1 MALTKADL
9 YEIVSNNGYNSD
21 GVRFEIKDALATADT
36 PQLLGQIYTE
46 VLQELIQLQ
55 AIGQR
60 LVQTIRHDEISGEST
75 SFKWIGAGNIPNV
88 ERAESGEYPEFTI
101 AAGKSA
107 TVRAQFLQRGLV
119 VKITQEDIKYSRWD
133 IIRAHITQAGL
144 ALQRAKEKLIF
155 QVFEDAGAVI
165 FDNNDPMN
173 GGAGTDPAN
182 SVKGRGTGR
191 DRFGNKNGSL
201 TYEDYID
208 MVSLMV
214 SNGYSPNVLL
224 IHPLALPI
232 FQKDPIL
239 RHVGFVNGNPE
250 AFLNSNLNSTNA
262 YKNGTVDTWK
272 KQQRKANGNS
282 QVLSDDEVNLLST
295 STPNLPSYHPLSGL
309 TIIASHMVPYD
320 AVTKTTSLILVDTSA
335 SAILNEQVPLTVD
348 SWEEQ
353 SREIYVVRI
362 KEAYSVD
369 VIDEGRGIA
378 VAKNIPLVANE
389 IFNDPQVVINDLT
402 P

>member
-9 YEIVSNNGYNSD
+9 YTIINNNGYDSE
-21 GVRFEIKDALATADT
+21 GIRFEIKDALSTPDT
-36 PQLLGQIYTE
+36 PQILGQIYTE

-55 AIGQR
+55 AVGQR

-75 SFKWIGAGNIPNV
+75 SFKWIGAGNIPDV
-88 ERAESGEYPEFTI
+88 ERGEGGEYPEFTI

-133 IIRAHITQAGL
+133 IIKAHITQAGL

-165 FDNNDPMN
+165 YDNNDPMN
-173 GGAGTDPAN
+173 GGTGAEPVT
-182 SVKGRGTGR
+182 SVKGKGTGR
-191 DRFGNKNGSL
+191 DRYGNKNGSL

-208 MVSLMV
+208 MVSLMTT
-214 SNGYSPNVLL
+214 NGYNPNVML

-250 AFLNSNLNSTNA
+250 AFLNSSLQSTNA

-272 KQQRKANGNS
+272 KQQRKATGNS
-282 QVLSDDEVNLLST
+282 QVLTDTEVNLLSNN
-295 STPNLPSYHPLSGL
+295 TPNLPSYHPLNGI
-309 TIIASHMVPYD
+309 TIIASHMVPYNP
-320 AVTKTTSLILVDTSA
+320 VTKTTSLILIDTSA

-348 SWEEQ
+348 SWEEF
-353 SREIYVVRI
+353 SREIFVVRI

-389 IFNDPQVVINDLT
+389 IFNDPHIVLNDLT
-402 P
+402 A

>member
-9 YEIVSNNGYNSD
+9 YTIINNNGYDSE
-21 GVRFEIKDALATADT
+21 GIRFEIKDALSTPDT
-36 PQLLGQIYTE
+36 PQILGQIYTE

-55 AIGQR
+55 AVGQR

-75 SFKWIGAGNIPNV
+75 SFKWIGAGNIPDV
-88 ERAESGEYPEFTI
+88 ERGEGGEYPEFTI

-133 IIRAHITQAGL
+133 IIKAHITQAGL

-165 FDNNDPMN
+165 YDNNDPMN
-173 GGAGTDPAN
+173 GGTGAEPVT
-182 SVKGRGTGR
+182 SVKGKGTGR
-191 DRFGNKNGSL
+191 DRYGNKNGSL

-208 MVSLMV
+208 MVSLMTT
-214 SNGYSPNVLL
+214 NGYNPNVML

-250 AFLNSNLNSTNA
+250 AFLNSSLQSTNA

-272 KQQRKANGNS
+272 KQQRKATGNS
-282 QVLSDDEVNLLST
+282 QVLTDTEVNLLSNN
-295 STPNLPSYHPLSGL
+295 TPNLPSYHPLNGI
-309 TIIASHMVPYD
+309 TIIASHMVPYNP
-320 AVTKTTSLILVDTSA
+320 VTKTTSLILIDTSA

-348 SWEEQ
+348 SWEEF
-353 SREIYVVRI
+353 SREIFVVRI

-389 IFNDPQVVINDLT
+389 IFNDPQIVLNDLT

>member
-9 YEIVSNNGYNSD
+9 YTIINNNGYDSE
-21 GVRFEIKDALATADT
+21 GIRFEIKDALSTPDT
-36 PQLLGQIYTE
+36 PQILGQIYTE

-55 AIGQR
+55 AVGQR

-75 SFKWIGAGNIPNV
+75 SFKWIGAGNIPDV
-88 ERAESGEYPEFTI
+88 ERGEGGEYPEFTI

-107 TVRAQFLQRGLV
+107 TVRAHFLQRGLV

-133 IIRAHITQAGL
+133 IIKAHITQAGL

-165 FDNNDPMN
+165 YDNNDPMN
-173 GGAGTDPAN
+173 GGTGAEPVT
-182 SVKGRGTGR
+182 SVKGKGTGR
-191 DRFGNKNGSL
+191 DRYGNKNGSL

-208 MVSLMV
+208 MVSLMTT
-214 SNGYSPNVLL
+214 NGYNPNVML

-250 AFLNSNLNSTNA
+250 AFLNSSLQSTNA

-272 KQQRKANGNS
+272 KQQRKATGNS
-282 QVLSDDEVNLLST
+282 QVLTDTEVNLLSNN
-295 STPNLPSYHPLSGL
+295 TPNLPSYHPLNGI
-309 TIIASHMVPYD
+309 TIIASHMVPYNP
-320 AVTKTTSLILVDTSA
+320 VTKTTSLILIDTSA

-348 SWEEQ
+348 SWEEF
-353 SREIYVVRI
+353 SREIFVVRI

-389 IFNDPQVVINDLT
+389 IFNDPQIVLNDLT
-402 P
+402 A